1 MSVEVAS
8 ASPFGLGRF
17 LVLEGIEGSGK
28 TTQLTYLEQELTAL
42 GHRPVL
48 TREPGGTALG
58 ERLRGLLLDPD
69 LPGMHADAE
78 LLLMFAARAQHLAE
92 VIRPAL
98 EAGRWVV
105 SDRFTDASYAYQGAG
120 RGLGMQRIGVLEDWV
135 QADLRPDLVILLDID
150 PAAGL
155 ERALQRGRRDRIER
169 EALDFFA
176 RARDAYRA
184 RAEAD
189 PARYLVVDAA
199 DTPEGVRERILA
211 GVRARLANAAQG
223 RGDGGG

>member
-1 MSVEVAS
+1 MQDARPP
-8 ASPFGLGRF
+8 ATGRF
-17 LVLEGIEGSGK
+17 LVFEGIEGSGK
-28 TTQLTYLEQELTAL
+28 TTQLGYLEQELKVL
-42 GHRPVL
+42 GHVPL
-48 TREPGGTALG
+48 MTREPGGTALG

-69 LPGMHADAE
+69 MPDMDADAE

-92 VIRPAL
+92 VIRPGL
-98 EAGRWVV
+98 DAGRWVV

-120 RGLGMQRIGVLEDWV
+120 RGLGMQRIGLLEDWV
-135 QADLRPDLVILLDID
+135 QGDLRPDLVILLDID
-150 PAAGL
+150 PATGL
-155 ERALQRGRRDRIER
+155 ERAIQRGRRDRIER

-199 DTPEGVRERILA
+199 DTPETVGKRILDGVRTRLGMGQDHA
-211 GVRARLANAAQG
+211 GG
-223 RGDGGG
+223 